1 MLQYE
6 TLPPSLAGLLRS
18 FRSCF
23 TAPTFRTFSALLAGM
38 IAQPGRRTVCGMLTA
53 AGLAGVWHHA
63 KAHWFFSRARWDAHE
78 VGLVL
83 FRLVVD
89 HLIPADSPITVAV
102 DDTLLRR
109 SGRKVALTGWHYD
122 GAAGRDE
129 KGRARTAWGNCWVV
143 AAVVVTL
150 PVLRRPIALP
160 VAAALYPPRDASKHV
175 LACQLVTRLAQ
186 ALPHRQFHVVADCW
200 YAGMDGAAGAA
211 RTPAATARGVPAN
224 VTVTARLRANAGLT
238 AIAEPVPGAGGR
250 PRRIG
255 ARLGTP
261 KHLAATA
268 TWTSTTVHRY
278 GTTSTVDLAEFTLLW
293 YGVYRS
299 RAVRVILL
307 REPGRPTRSGYH
319 LALITTDLHTPAT
332 DLINR
337 YATRWSIEVAFE
349 DAKQNTGAG
358 QARNRTRQAVA
369 RTVPFGFY
377 AQTIVILWYTLHGHT
392 SHTIT
397 QRRAAAPWYPTKNQ
411 PSYQDMIIKLRRTLI
426 AARVLGT
433 SPAQPTAEELHTLR
447 LTWAEEAA

>member
-23 TAPTFRTFSALLAGM
+23 TAPALRTFSVLLAGM
-38 IAQPGRRTVCGMLTA
+38 IAQPGRHTVCGMLTG

-83 FRLVVD
+83 FRLVVE
-89 HLIPADSPITVAV
+89 HLIPADAPIIVAV

-143 AAVVVTL
+143 AAVIVHL
-150 PVLRRPIALP
+150 PILHRPVALP
-160 VAAALYPPRDASKHV
+160 VAAALYPPRNASKHV
-175 LACQLVTRLAQ
+175 LACQLVTRLARS
-186 ALPHRQFHVVADCW
+186 LPERRFHVVADCW

-211 RTPAATARGVPAN
+211 RTPAATSRGLPAN

-238 AIAEPVPGAGGR
+238 AIAEPVPGAPGR

-255 ARLGTP
+255 ERLGTP

-319 LALITTDLHTPAT
+319 LALITTDLHTPAA

-349 DAKQNTGAG
+349 DAKQNTGVG
-358 QARNRTRQAVA
+358 QARNRTRQAVE
-369 RTVPFGFY
+369 RTVPFGLY
-377 AQTIVILWYTLHGHT
+377 TQTIVTIWYTLHGHT
-392 SHTIT
+392 SHTVT
-397 QRRAAAPWYPTKNQ
+397 NRRTSAPWYTTKTE

-433 SPAQPTAEELHTLR
+433 SPAQPTDEELHTLR
-447 LTWAEEAA
+447 LTWAEAAA